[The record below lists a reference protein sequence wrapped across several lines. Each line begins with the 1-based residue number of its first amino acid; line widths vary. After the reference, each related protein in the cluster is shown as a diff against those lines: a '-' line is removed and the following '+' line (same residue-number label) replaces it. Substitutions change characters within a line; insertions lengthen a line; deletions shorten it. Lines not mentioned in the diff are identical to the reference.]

1 MAEGLIPGRPAYW
14 SRQYIE
20 PFTWDED
27 EMWEVI
33 KTRQF
38 AAVSWVT
45 KEAGPV
51 TALMAYLWL
60 NPDGRSGR
68 QMNPGEREGHIWITS
83 TTNRHKFQAWRR
95 NPQACFCI
103 WPADNTGKQ
112 VTLRGSVELFDGQAN
127 PELMKRWIETLV
139 DSGPMGQS
147 SPAER
152 ARQISTFESPNRW
165 FMKFTIDRFRTYD
178 GSKMR
183 EAENEGIDVWGED
196 WDFPQGH

>member
-1 MAEGLIPGRPAYW
+1 MVREVIPGRPVYW

-33 KTRQF
+33 KARQF

-45 KEAGPV
+45 KENGPV

-60 NPDGRSGR
+60 HPDGRSGR
-68 QMNPGEREGHIWITS
+68 QMQPGEREGNIWITS
-83 TTNRHKFQAWRR
+83 TTNRHKFQAWKR
-95 NPQACFCI
+95 NPQACLCI

-112 VTLRGSVELFDGQAN
+112 ATLRGRVELFSGKEHPD
-127 PELMKRWIETLV
+127 LHRRWIATLV
-139 DSGPMGQS
+139 DSNDQNRDPD
-147 SPAER
+147 ER
-152 ARQISTFESPNRW
+152 ARQISLFDSPNRW
-165 FMKFTIDRFRTYD
+165 YMKFTIERIRTYD

-183 EAENEGIDVWGED
+183 QAEEEGIDVWGEG